1 MTDDKKHDDKDRKK
15 LSDEEMEDVAG
26 GRSKT
31 DLHHGSKGI
40 RKGGGGVKKMDK
52 KGMGGMTSTVDID
65 ATGTTYEN

>member
-1 MTDDKKHDDKDRKK
+1 MTDDKKPDDKDRKK

-40 RKGGGGVKKMDK
+40 RKDK
-52 KGMGGMTSTVDID
+52 KPGDDKKKDGLSPMNENMSSSVDL
-65 ATGTTYEN
+65 A